1 MGTIEFMNLSIE
13 DLEVLNNNQMIAIRG
28 GFDDKHEF
36 NDFKT
41 CVAKN
46 NGKDCTVVNNSKS
59 CLLINNSMESCSLI
73 NTNKTCSVVKDPKG

>member
-13 DLEVLNNNQMIAIRG
+13 DLEV
-28 GFDDKHEF
+28 
-36 NDFKT
+36 KT

-73 NTNKTCSVVKDPKG
+73 NTNKKRIFF